1 VNPHSLGQSILVFI
15 EVRLAAKSREI
26 LAKVR
31 ESFDEIADIMECH
44 LVSGD
49 FDYLLKARL
58 GAMSE
63 YNELLCRLHAL
74 CRPPWTAAATW

>member
-1 VNPHSLGQSILVFI
+1 
-15 EVRLAAKSREI
+15 
-26 LAKVR
+26 
-31 ESFDEIADIMECH
+31 MECH

-74 CRPPWTAAATW
+74 LPATVDCRSYVVMEEVKESFVVRVGARGGRG